1 MSNEATS
8 LMNSAKMKQR
18 IMNMIRSEMLQQYKQ
33 DDLLSQ
39 RNDAS
44 AIQKRNLA
52 GSSEFASFGG
62 NTGTTVGQ

>member
-1 MSNEATS
+1 MANEAS
-8 LMNSAKMKQR
+8 NLNNSAKLKQR
-18 IMNMIRSEMLQQYKQ
+18 IMSMIRSEMLQQYKQ
-33 DDLLSQ
+33 DDLLGQ